1 MLFHWNRVTATPS
14 GVWVAFAC
22 TGFAGRVVQQRQ
34 SFALGLSQTGLPLW
48 FKANTGAGR
57 RVVRGG
63 QGTGM
68 EPGGWLRRWPRGPP
82 AVAPL
87 QFVFW
92 AGAGK
97 D

>member
-1 MLFHWNRVTATPS
+1 MLFHWNRGMATPL

-22 TGFAGRVVQQRQ
+22 TGFSGRVVQQRQ
-34 SFALGLSQTGLPLW
+34 SFAPGLSQTGLPLW

-63 QGTGM
+63 QGTGR
-68 EPGGWLRRWPRGPP
+68 ELGGWLRRWPRSHP

-87 QFVFW
+87 QFVLW

-97 D
+97 E